1 VRKKVLSVEGN
12 DCDVKIVFVYLF
24 VEIKFVEY
32 SLNNK
37 EN

>member
-1 VRKKVLSVEGN
+1 VRKKVFSVEDN
-12 DCDVKIVFVYLF
+12 DCEVKIVFVYLF

-32 SLNNK
+32 ALNNN